1 MFRFFRRMRST
12 AMMNHRFVRYFL
24 YALGEIA
31 LVVIGI
37 LIALY
42 VNERQEWREDR
53 RQERAYLI
61 ELQQDLERNLEE
73 LERVIAK
80 SQNVVIGSD
89 SLIAYS
95 RRAPKD
101 IPDERMVQYVDHVMG
116 YTKHMTQQGTI
127 EDLMGSGRLEVIRND
142 TIRRAIATWEADLK
156 LMRELEVDAKA
167 SFLNLVEYLNTNV
180 PTYERPD
187 LMYLKTELL
196 AQMRY
201 LNRLMDR
208 AITTDYLN
216 EVYRDMKPFWEE
228 LLAQVNR
235 EINQAPAK
243 TASP

>member
-1 MFRFFRRMRST
+1 
-12 AMMNHRFVRYFL
+12 MMNHRVVRYFL

-42 VNERQEWREDR
+42 VNQRQQWREDR
-53 RQERAYLI
+53 EQERAYLM
-61 ELQQDLERNLEE
+61 ELRQDLERNLEE
-73 LERVIAK
+73 LERVIVK

-101 IPDERMVQYVDHVMG
+101 IPDERMMQYMDQVMG
-116 YTKHMTQQGTI
+116 YTKHMTQQGTV

-156 LMRELEVDAKA
+156 LMRELEVDAKT

-180 PTYERPD
+180 PIYERPD
-187 LMYLKTELL
+187 LNYLKTELL

-201 LNRLMDR
+201 LNRLTDR
-208 AITTDYLN
+208 AIATDFLN

-235 EINQAPAK
+235 EINQTQAK